1 MTTPDDKE
9 HDKLLCERLA
19 TTVDHGICKCAER
32 HRIAELEAEL
42 AAERGR
48 RAEAEP
54 EKVHQATVYLGV
66 DGLAWLSDGGYT
78 TVARPIIRWT
88 NDGRV
93 WIESADH
100 RRSASELRRRAALWL
115 RSESVYG
122 FAATCARAAD
132 LLDGGQPC

>member
-1 MTTPDDKE
+1 MDDIVLPPMPD
-9 HDKLLCERLA
+9 A
-19 TTVDHGICKCAER
+19 VDLPEVIRNYAR
-32 HRIAELEAEL
+32 AAVIAD
-42 AAERGR
+42 RKR

-100 RRSASELRRRAALWL
+100 RRSASDLRRAALWL
-115 RSESVYG
+115 RSQDAHV
-122 FAATCARAAD
+122 FAAACARAAN
-132 LLDGGQPC
+132 LLDGRESC